1 MAEFNSYLLGKV
13 TKSVGNITL
22 VYTKRKNIAKAKVF
36 KRKDN
41 PTPEILEQRTKMK
54 TLVQFGRR
62 ILPVVRKGFAG
73 VGRGTAFN
81 AFVALNMD
89 KVSFGAGSVATI
101 DYGRLLLASGLL
113 VTPRV
118 TVGYDEESGTY
129 TFSQT
134 AQEPE
139 EGFASL
145 ADKVY
150 GVLLETALQRVRIVA
165 LNNRGVA
172 GETEYALPEEWEAS
186 KVEVYCFATS
196 PNGRMVS
203 DSMHLTV

>member
-41 PTPEILEQRTKMK
+41 PTPEILEQRAKMK

-101 DYGRLLLASGLL
+101 DYGRLLLAFG
-113 VTPRV
+113 
-118 TVGYDEESGTY
+118 
-129 TFSQT
+129 
-134 AQEPE
+134 
-139 EGFASL
+139 
-145 ADKVY
+145 
-150 GVLLETALQRVRIVA
+150 LQRVRIVA

-172 GETEYALPEEWEAS
+172 GETEYALPEEWEAP
-186 KVEVYCFATS
+186 KVEAYCFATS

>member
-22 VYTKRKNIAKAKVF
+22 IYTKRKNIAKAKVF

-41 PTPEILEQRTKMK
+41 PTPEILEQRAKMK

-73 VGRGTAFN
+73 VGRVTAFN

-101 DYGRLLLASGLL
+101 DYGRLLLASGL
-113 VTPRV
+113 
-118 TVGYDEESGTY
+118 
-129 TFSQT
+129 
-134 AQEPE
+134 
-139 EGFASL
+139 
-145 ADKVY
+145 
-150 GVLLETALQRVRIVA
+150 QRVRIVA

-186 KVEVYCFATS
+186 KVEA
-196 PNGRMVS
+196 
-203 DSMHLTV
+203 

>member
-41 PTPEILEQRTKMK
+41 PTPEILEQRAKMN

-150 GVLLETALQRVRIVA
+150 TACCWKRRCSGCVSLL
-165 LNNRGVA
+165 
-172 GETEYALPEEWEAS
+172 
-186 KVEVYCFATS
+186 
-196 PNGRMVS
+196 
-203 DSMHLTV
+203 

>member
-22 VYTKRKNIAKAKVF
+22 IYTKRKNIAKAKVF

-41 PTPEILEQRTKMK
+41 PTPEILEQRAKMK

-101 DYGRLLLASGLL
+101 DYGRLLLASGL
-113 VTPRV
+113 
-118 TVGYDEESGTY
+118 
-129 TFSQT
+129 
-134 AQEPE
+134 
-139 EGFASL
+139 
-145 ADKVY
+145 
-150 GVLLETALQRVRIVA
+150 QRVRIVA

-186 KVEVYCFATS
+186 KVEAYCFATS

>member
-41 PTPEILEQRTKMK
+41 PTPEILEQRAKMK

-89 KVSFGAGSVATI
+89 KVSLGAGSVATI
-101 DYGRLLLASGLL
+101 DYGRLLLASG
-113 VTPRV
+113 
-118 TVGYDEESGTY
+118 
-129 TFSQT
+129 
-134 AQEPE
+134 
-139 EGFASL
+139 
-145 ADKVY
+145 
-150 GVLLETALQRVRIVA
+150 LQRVRIVA

-186 KVEVYCFATS
+186 KVEAYCFATS

>member
-41 PTPEILEQRTKMK
+41 PTPEILEQRAKMK
-54 TLVQFGRR
+54 ALAQFGRR

-89 KVSFGAGSVATI
+89 KVSFGAGSV
-101 DYGRLLLASGLL
+101 GN
-113 VTPRV
+113 
-118 TVGYDEESGTY
+118 E
-129 TFSQT
+129 
-134 AQEPE
+134 
-139 EGFASL
+139 
-145 ADKVY
+145 
-150 GVLLETALQRVRIVA
+150 
-165 LNNRGVA
+165 
-172 GETEYALPEEWEAS
+172 
-186 KVEVYCFATS
+186 
-196 PNGRMVS
+196 
-203 DSMHLTV
+203 

>member
-41 PTPEILEQRTKMK
+41 PTPEILEQRAKMK

-89 KVSFGAGSVATI
+89 KVSFDAGSKATK
-101 DYGRLLLASGLL
+101 DYGRLLLASGL
-113 VTPRV
+113 
-118 TVGYDEESGTY
+118 
-129 TFSQT
+129 
-134 AQEPE
+134 
-139 EGFASL
+139 
-145 ADKVY
+145 
-150 GVLLETALQRVRIVA
+150 QRMRIVA

-186 KVEVYCFATS
+186 KVEAYCFATS

>member
-41 PTPEILEQRTKMK
+41 PTPEILEQRAKMK

-101 DYGRLLLASGLL
+101 DYGRLLLASGL
-113 VTPRV
+113 
-118 TVGYDEESGTY
+118 
-129 TFSQT
+129 
-134 AQEPE
+134 
-139 EGFASL
+139 
-145 ADKVY
+145 
-150 GVLLETALQRVRIVA
+150 QRVRIVA

-186 KVEVYCFATS
+186 KV
-196 PNGRMVS
+196 

>member
-41 PTPEILEQRTKMK
+41 PTPEILEQRAKMK

-81 AFVALNMD
+81 AFVARNMG

-101 DYGRLLLASGLL
+101 DYGRLLLASG
-113 VTPRV
+113 
-118 TVGYDEESGTY
+118 
-129 TFSQT
+129 
-134 AQEPE
+134 
-139 EGFASL
+139 
-145 ADKVY
+145 
-150 GVLLETALQRVRIVA
+150 LQRVRIVA

-186 KVEVYCFATS
+186 KVEAYCFATS

>member
-41 PTPEILEQRTKMK
+41 PTPEILEQRAKMK

-101 DYGRLLLASGLL
+101 DYGRLLLASGL
-113 VTPRV
+113 
-118 TVGYDEESGTY
+118 
-129 TFSQT
+129 
-134 AQEPE
+134 
-139 EGFASL
+139 
-145 ADKVY
+145 
-150 GVLLETALQRVRIVA
+150 QRVRIVA

-196 PNGRMVS
+196 LNGRMVS

>member
-1 MAEFNSYLLGKV
+1 M
-13 TKSVGNITL
+13 GNITL

-41 PTPEILEQRTKMK
+41 PTPEILEQRAKMK

-101 DYGRLLLASGLL
+101 DYGRLLLASGL
-113 VTPRV
+113 
-118 TVGYDEESGTY
+118 
-129 TFSQT
+129 
-134 AQEPE
+134 
-139 EGFASL
+139 
-145 ADKVY
+145 
-150 GVLLETALQRVRIVA
+150 QRVRIVA

-186 KVEVYCFATS
+186 KVEAYCFATS

>member
-41 PTPEILEQRTKMK
+41 PTPEILEQRAKMK

-118 TVGYDEESGTY
+118 TENIPD
-129 TFSQT
+129 
-134 AQEPE
+134 
-139 EGFASL
+139 
-145 ADKVY
+145 DKVY

-186 KVEVYCFATS
+186 KVEAYCFATS

>member
-1 MAEFNSYLLGKV
+1 MLILNLKIMAEFNSYLLGKV

-41 PTPEILEQRTKMK
+41 PTPEILEQRAKMK

-101 DYGRLLLASGLL
+101 DYGRLLLASGL
-113 VTPRV
+113 
-118 TVGYDEESGTY
+118 
-129 TFSQT
+129 
-134 AQEPE
+134 
-139 EGFASL
+139 
-145 ADKVY
+145 
-150 GVLLETALQRVRIVA
+150 QRVRIVA

-186 KVEVYCFATS
+186 KVEAYCFATS

>member
-41 PTPEILEQRTKMK
+41 PTPEILEQRAKMK

-101 DYGRLLLASGLL
+101 DYGRLLLASGL
-113 VTPRV
+113 
-118 TVGYDEESGTY
+118 
-129 TFSQT
+129 
-134 AQEPE
+134 
-139 EGFASL
+139 
-145 ADKVY
+145 
-150 GVLLETALQRVRIVA
+150 QRVRIVA

-172 GETEYALPEEWEAS
+172 GETKYALPEEWEVS
-186 KVEVYCFATS
+186 KVEAYCFATS
-196 PNGRMVS
+196 PNGRMAS
-203 DSMHLTV
+203 DSIHLTV

>member
-41 PTPEILEQRTKMK
+41 PTPEILEQRAKMK

-101 DYGRLLLASGLL
+101 DYGRLLLASGL
-113 VTPRV
+113 
-118 TVGYDEESGTY
+118 
-129 TFSQT
+129 
-134 AQEPE
+134 
-139 EGFASL
+139 
-145 ADKVY
+145 
-150 GVLLETALQRVRIVA
+150 QRVRIVA

-186 KVEVYCFATS
+186 KVEAYCFATS
-196 PNGRMVS
+196 LNGRKVS

>member
-1 MAEFNSYLLGKV
+1 MGKV

-41 PTPEILEQRTKMK
+41 PTPEILEQRAKMK

-101 DYGRLLLASGLL
+101 DYGRLLLASGL
-113 VTPRV
+113 
-118 TVGYDEESGTY
+118 
-129 TFSQT
+129 
-134 AQEPE
+134 
-139 EGFASL
+139 
-145 ADKVY
+145 
-150 GVLLETALQRVRIVA
+150 QRVRIVA

-186 KVEVYCFATS
+186 KVEAYCFATS

>member
-41 PTPEILEQRTKMK
+41 PTPEILEQRAKMK

-73 VGRGTAFN
+73 VGAWYGIQCLCR
-81 AFVALNMD
+81 ALNMD

-118 TVGYDEESGTY
+118 TVGYDDGIGDLYFQSDSTGTGRRFCFSGGQ
-129 TFSQT
+129 SI
-134 AQEPE
+134 
-139 EGFASL
+139 
-145 ADKVY
+145 
-150 GVLLETALQRVRIVA
+150 RR
-165 LNNRGVA
+165 VA
-172 GETEYALPEEWEAS
+172 GNGAAAGAYR
-186 KVEVYCFATS
+186 CFE
-196 PNGRMVS
+196 
-203 DSMHLTV
+203 

>member
-1 MAEFNSYLLGKV
+1 MAEFNSYLVGKV

-41 PTPEILEQRTKMK
+41 PTPEILEQRAKMK

-101 DYGRLLLASGLL
+101 DYGRLLLASGL
-113 VTPRV
+113 
-118 TVGYDEESGTY
+118 
-129 TFSQT
+129 
-134 AQEPE
+134 
-139 EGFASL
+139 
-145 ADKVY
+145 
-150 GVLLETALQRVRIVA
+150 QRVRIVA

-186 KVEVYCFATS
+186 KVEAYCFATS
-196 PNGRMVS
+196 FNGRMVS

>member
-1 MAEFNSYLLGKV
+1 M
-13 TKSVGNITL
+13 

-41 PTPEILEQRTKMK
+41 PTPEILEQRAKMK

-101 DYGRLLLASGLL
+101 DYGRLLLASGL
-113 VTPRV
+113 
-118 TVGYDEESGTY
+118 
-129 TFSQT
+129 
-134 AQEPE
+134 
-139 EGFASL
+139 
-145 ADKVY
+145 
-150 GVLLETALQRVRIVA
+150 QRVRIVA

-186 KVEVYCFATS
+186 KVEAYCFATS

>member
-41 PTPEILEQRTKMK
+41 PTPEILEQRAKMK

-101 DYGRLLLASGLL
+101 DYGRLLLASGL
-113 VTPRV
+113 
-118 TVGYDEESGTY
+118 
-129 TFSQT
+129 
-134 AQEPE
+134 
-139 EGFASL
+139 
-145 ADKVY
+145 
-150 GVLLETALQRVRIVA
+150 QRVRIVA

-172 GETEYALPEEWEAS
+172 GETEYSLPEEWEAS
-186 KVEVYCFATS
+186 KVEAYCFATS